1 MYHMPQAEPGPVL
14 KAVGD
19 AKALEFRVAVGQLW
33 TFNPQPQCP
42 LCPPHEKLLRP
53 VTHAPWLG
61 VRVRVRVRVRVTVRV
76 DNSGVQG

>member
-33 TFNPQPQCP
+33 TFNPHNPNAHYV
-42 LCPPHEKLLRP
+42 LHMKSYFDR
-53 VTHAPWLG
+53 
-61 VRVRVRVRVRVTVRV
+61 
-76 DNSGVQG
+76 